1 MTGITLILPV
11 EATEITNLRGLFL
24 DFKGMALHGYA
35 DSPKADAKICFTL
48 GMMCGV
54 SKEESELLM
63 NFLIEYWNAWTMDI
77 IYGTYKYVNLT
88 ETVYSSW
95 LGYKAKR
102 G

>member
-1 MTGITLILPV
+1 MPIKTITV
-11 EATEITNLRGLFL
+11 TEISNYRGAFL

-35 DSPKADAKICFTL
+35 DSQKADAKICFTL

-63 NFLIEYWNAWTMDI
+63 EFLIEYWNAWTMDI